1 MIQDLR
7 RVDSGFR
14 VNADLCIIGGGA
26 AGITIASH
34 FIGTNLQVCLVESGG
49 EQFEP
54 DTQSLYAGKS
64 IGHPVNMEVGRLR
77 ELGGS
82 TNHWGGRCA
91 EFSAAEW
98 AQRDWVPHSGWP
110 IELAELRPH
119 YRMAWELCGI
129 PPDSESDGELLQR
142 IGVPQVPDET
152 DQVAT
157 QIWRIAPD
165 SGAGTW
171 SFRDVWRSKLQ
182 KSGNIKVFLHANL
195 VGFDISKSL
204 GHVNAINV
212 RSLTGIAATIVA
224 EYFVLCC
231 SGIENARLLLA
242 ASPLTPQGLGCGHS
256 QVGRYF
262 MQHLRASAALVAPSH
277 RQSMLQ
283 DAYNDIIAPGGL
295 KYETGL
301 SLGERLQRNKKL
313 LNASAV
319 LLYNG
324 DPNAGSTAAQEIW
337 RQLRAGRWSNDLGT
351 KVWDIVRD
359 LGSLERNLE
368 RRYIHGR
375 HPLLSL
381 ESALI
386 VVDLEQTPNPDSRVT
401 LGTERD
407 QLGVPRVVIDWR
419 YSDQERDTAR
429 EFMFAIE
436 ALFVRR
442 GLGRLRLGP
451 WLTDNA
457 ADWSDAVGET
467 FHYIGTT
474 RMSDGPETGVVDR
487 DCRVWGVDNLFIAG
501 SSVFPTGGHVNP
513 TLTLIALASRLA
525 MHLDTVLGNQ
535 R

>member
-7 RVDSGFR
+7 RADSGFR
-14 VNADLCIIGGGA
+14 INADLCIVGAGA
-26 AGITIASH
+26 AGIAIASR
-34 FIGTNLQVCLVESGG
+34 FIGTGVQVCLVESGG
-49 EQFEP
+49 EEFEP
-54 DTQSLYAGKS
+54 DTQSLYAGES

-91 EFSAAEW
+91 EFSTAEW
-98 AQRDWVPHSGWP
+98 AKRDWVAHSGWP

-119 YRMAWELCGI
+119 YRTAWELCGL
-129 PPDSESDGELLQR
+129 PPDSESHDELLQR
-142 IGVPQVPDET
+142 LGVIQGPDET

-165 SGAGTW
+165 SGGGTW
-171 SFRDVWRSKLQ
+171 SFRDVWRTKLQ
-182 KSGNIKVFLHANL
+182 TAENIKVFLHANL
-195 VGFDISKSL
+195 VEFHISESL
-204 GHVNAINV
+204 GHVDAIKV
-212 RSLTGIAATIVA
+212 RSLTGVAATIVA
-224 EYFVLCC
+224 RHFVLCC

-242 ASPLTPQGLGCGHS
+242 ASPLTPQGLGYGYD
-256 QVGRYF
+256 QIGRYF
-262 MQHLRASAALVAPSH
+262 MQHLRASAALVAPADK
-277 RQSMLQ
+277 QSILQ
-283 DAYNDIIAPGGL
+283 DMYNDVIAPGGL
-295 KYETGL
+295 KYEIGL
-301 SLGERLQRNKKL
+301 SLGERIQRNKKL

-319 LLYNG
+319 LYYNG

-337 RQLRAGRWSNDLGT
+337 RQLREGRWSNDLGN
-351 KVWDIVRD
+351 KVWDIMCD
-359 LGSLERNLE
+359 LGSLERNVK

-401 LGTERD
+401 LGAERD

-419 YSDQERDTAR
+419 YSDQERETAR
-429 EFMFAIE
+429 EFMLAID

-442 GLGRLRLGP
+442 GLGRLKLAP
-451 WLTDNA
+451 WLADNA
-457 ADWSDAVGET
+457 VDWGNAIEET
-467 FHYIGTT
+467 CHYIGTT
-474 RMSDGPETGVVDR
+474 RMSDRPETGVVDQ
-487 DCRVWGVDNLFIAG
+487 DCRVWGVDNLFVAG

-525 MHLDTVLGNQ
+525 MHLHSVLES
-535 R
+535 